1 MIKPCKIAT
10 GRPAENRT
18 RLVIRSSRASS
29 LRVVCMASKAKF
41 FVGGNWK
48 CNGSVM
54 AVSTLV
60 TDLNAS
66 SSQVPPGIDLVVVPP
81 FVYLDYVVSHLDKE
95 KYQVGAQNVGLN
107 PNGAYT
113 GEVSAEILKDF
124 GIPWVLA
131 GHSER
136 RAMMGETN
144 EIVGRKTAGAL
155 ELGLNVIAC
164 IGETLEQ
171 REGGSM
177 FKVLDGQMQ
186 AIIDSIPNK
195 ESWKRVVVAYEPA
208 QEVHAYLRLW
218 LSGRLGFET
227 ASRVRII
234 YGGSA
239 NDKNCRDLAQQEDI
253 DGFLVGGASLKAAS
267 FITIANAATVKTG
280 SAV

>member
-1 MIKPCKIAT
+1 
-10 GRPAENRT
+10 
-18 RLVIRSSRASS
+18 
-29 LRVVCMASKAKF
+29 MASKAKF

-195 ESWKRVVVAYEPA
+195 ESWKRVVVAYEPVWAIGTGKVASPEQA